1 MNSKKETALKLVK
14 AFKNAVFP
22 IYITGYL
29 IFLLVAWLALET
41 DGAWLLLAGIFIVL
55 IVSPFFV
62 GLFGALLWTQYIL
75 EGYVKGTDKKIRC
88 VISFSLSALGI
99 LFFIGW
105 LLVAFDVWDIFAKPF
120 YDSWLF
126 WLIEGEGMY
135 LIDTLVVLLYPIL
148 MIVESLLKKESQACD
163 QGSEL

>member
-41 DGAWLLLAGIFIVL
+41 KGAWLLLTGYSIVL
-55 IVSPFFV
+55 FVSPFFV

-75 EGYVKGTDKKIRC
+75 EGYVKGIAKKIRC
-88 VISFSLSALGI
+88 IISFSISAIGI
-99 LFFIGW
+99 PYPIAW
-105 LLVAFDVWDIFAKPF
+105 ILVGTNAFDSFFENHFMKAVT
-120 YDSWLF
+120 WLF
-126 WLIEGEGMY
+126 YGYGL
-135 LIDTLVVLLYPIL
+135 LNVDVLVVLLYPIL
-148 MIVESLLKKESQACD
+148 MIVESLLKKESQMKD
-163 QGSEL
+163 QSADF

>member
-1 MNSKKETALKLVK
+1 MNSKKETALKVIK
-14 AFKNAVFP
+14 RGKYFIFP
-22 IYITGYL
+22 FYVVGYL
-29 IFLLVAWLALET
+29 ILLGNVLLNATWVEFSLLLVGFSVMVTL
-41 DGAWLLLAGIFIVL
+41 
-55 IVSPFFV
+55 PFLMGV
-62 GLFGALLWTQYIL
+62 FGALLWTQYIL

-148 MIVESLLKKESQACD
+148 MIVESLLKKESQMKD
-163 QGSEL
+163 QSADF